1 MANPTDVSASR
12 ASVVAADGV
21 ATTPPVVDTTAE
33 AVQRQS
39 FVARDRRAAFS
50 ARLAPHSAVLGAALA
65 LWAVSLTA
73 TDLDKLSG
81 FGLLAALPPSYYVAL
96 ALLTLG
102 FAVAAAAK
110 RLSERLLAAYVVA
123 LAILLHATAPLL
135 YDYPRYSWT
144 YKHLGVIGYIQANG
158 AVDRSIDIYHS
169 WPGFFAANA
178 WLSKATGVSAMTYA
192 GWAQLFFELINVA
205 VLVFALRGITRDVR
219 VIWVAAWLFLLANW
233 VGQDYLA
240 PQAFGFVMALLIIGL
255 CLRCATIPRRPRT
268 AVARWIDRQLR
279 RIPGLVEC
287 LHPRAPRPLPPA
299 GAFVVGGICYLAV
312 VVSHQLS
319 PVMIL
324 AAVWT
329 FALLTRRLP
338 LWIPVAM
345 TGVEAYWVALAWPFV
360 SKWFRLFNPDPAASH
375 PIVYDPSRALHGVEL
390 VRYGSWLLTV
400 VLVVVAA
407 AGLLL
412 RLRGRRFEVLPL
424 ALAAAPLV
432 VFFLQSYGGE
442 AVFRTYLFALPWLV
456 FFAAAACV
464 PSTAP
469 HVRVPVRL
477 WRFVAVAAVTTPC
490 LLLAY
495 FGYEKANYFTGS
507 DVAAARWWE
516 QHAPRHSALGLVAPN
531 YPSRLTGRYAY
542 ARISGA
548 PALTDEGG
556 VRYRA
561 IRRSDLRGIVRM
573 LDGVGGHNRN
583 RYLAIT
589 PSQERFSDLYGL
601 LPPGSFARL
610 RYLLGHS
617 PQFRIVYSNGQAE
630 IYKFRIVYSNGQA
643 EIYKVVHA

>member
-1 MANPTDVSASR
+1 MASPTEVSASR
-12 ASVVAADGV
+12 ASVGAADAV
-21 ATTPPVVDTTAE
+21 ATTPPVVDTTVE

-39 FVARDRRAAFS
+39 FATRDRRGAFAAG
-50 ARLAPHSAVLGAALA
+50 LAPHCAVLGAALA

-96 ALLTLG
+96 AVLTLG

-123 LAILLHATAPLL
+123 LAVVLHATAPLL
-135 YDYPRYSWT
+135 YDYPRYAWT

-158 AVDRSIDIYHS
+158 AVDRSIDIYHN

-192 GWAQLFFELINVA
+192 GWSQLFFELINVA

-255 CLRCATIPRRPRT
+255 CLRCATTPRRPRT
-268 AVARWIDRQLR
+268 AVGWWIFRQLR
-279 RIPGLVEC
+279 RIPGLVD
-287 LHPRAPRPLPPA
+287 PFQVRARQPLTQA
-299 GAFVVGGICYLAV
+299 GAFVVGAICYLAV

-319 PVMIL
+319 PVML
-324 AAVWT
+324 LGAVWS

-345 TGVEAYWVALAWPFV
+345 TAVEAYWVALALPFI
-360 SKWFRLFNPDPAASH
+360 SFALFNPNPAGSH
-375 PIVYDPSRALHGVEL
+375 PTVYDRSRGLYGLEL
-390 VRYGSWLLTV
+390 VQYGSWLLTV
-400 VLVVVAA
+400 ALVVAA
-407 AGLLL
+407 AVGVVV
-412 RLRGRRFEVLPL
+412 RLRARKFDVLPV
-424 ALAAAPLV
+424 AFATAPLLV
-432 VFFLQSYGGE
+432 LFLQSYGGE
-442 AVFRTYLFALPWLV
+442 AIFRTYLFALPWLA
-456 FFAAAACV
+456 FLAAAACM

-469 HVRVPVRL
+469 HVRLPARL
-477 WRFVAVAAVTTPC
+477 WRFLAVAAVIAPC
-490 LLLAY
+490 LLIAY
-495 FGYEKANYFTGS
+495 FGYEKANYFSRS

-516 QHAPRHSALGLVAPN
+516 QHAPRHSALGLVAQN
-531 YPSRLTGRYAY
+531 FPSRLTARYAY
-542 ARISGA
+542 ARKAEAA
-548 PALTDEGG
+548 PTLTDEGG
-556 VRYRA
+556 VRYRE
-561 IRRSDLRGIVRM
+561 IRRSDLRRIVRM
-573 LDGVGGHNRN
+573 LDGVGGRN

-601 LPPGSFARL
+601 LPPRSFARL
-610 RYLLGHS
+610 RYLLAHS

-630 IYKFRIVYSNGQA
+630 IYKVI
-643 EIYKVVHA
+643 HA